1 MNDRDVHIPAW
12 ALPFVVLAIAVPVI
26 AAFAIGGPGLGL
38 MAGAVAAVVL
48 VVFAA
53 RLAPR
58 ERIEPRSGDGR
69 RRLLVVAAVPLDEPE
84 AVRRIAAEAE
94 AGDAE
99 VRVLAPARFGFLDRW
114 ASDVGPARD
123 QAQRDLVISVA
134 NLGKARVE
142 ADARVGDEGVVQA
155 VEDQLADYPATEVI
169 LATGDAEHDPQGDRA
184 AHELADRLSVP
195 FKHIV
200 VPPGRG

>member
-1 MNDRDVHIPAW
+1 MNERDVHIPAW

-26 AAFAIGGPGLGL
+26 AAFAVGGPGLGL
-38 MAGAVAAVVL
+38 MIGAVAAVVV

-53 RLAPR
+53 RLVPRGQIAPR
-58 ERIEPRSGDGR
+58 AGDGR
-69 RRLLVVAAVPLDEPE
+69 RRLLVVAAVPIDQPE
-84 AVRRIAAEAE
+84 AIRRIAAEAE
-94 AGDAE
+94 AGEAE
-99 VRVLAPARFGFLDRW
+99 VRVLAPARFAFLDRW

-134 NLGKARVE
+134 NLGKAQVE

-169 LATGDAEHDPQGDRA
+169 LATGEPGSDPQGAEA
-184 AHELADRLSVP
+184 ARELAERLSVP

-200 VPPGRG
+200 VPGQPA